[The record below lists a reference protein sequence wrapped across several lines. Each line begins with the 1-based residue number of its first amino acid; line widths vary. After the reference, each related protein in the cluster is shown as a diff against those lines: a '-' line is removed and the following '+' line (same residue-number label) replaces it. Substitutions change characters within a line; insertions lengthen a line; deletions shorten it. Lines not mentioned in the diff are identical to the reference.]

1 MTVKVDLA
9 EFLSAYIA
17 EVDEQLGASTTK
29 LLAIETATEKGER
42 DPRAVRDLYRAMHT
56 IKGLSSMVGVEPVVA
71 ISHRLETL
79 LREADQSGGVLPS
92 NLTDVMLQGI
102 RVIERGVRAI
112 EKGAVAPEP
121 PPAFLAA
128 LDAVAPDETTPYAR
142 RGARLMLD
150 EALDQK
156 LDAFE
161 RDLLLKGALEGR
173 RALRLD
179 YAPTSSRAAQGL
191 NINTVRERVG
201 ALAEIVRVIPISIG
215 ATDRSAS
222 GVAFALLLL
231 TARGDEE
238 LATAAG
244 VDSGSIHPIVVVE
257 DTKERPVSV
266 VPPAAEGVLA
276 LVDPHVDEA
285 PRRNLLRVEASRV
298 DDAMER
304 LGTLIVT
311 RSRFSR
317 AISKLNESG
326 ADTRELA
333 QIARENARQLRDLRA
348 SILQV
353 RMVPLTEILERIP
366 LMLRSVMRAT
376 GRQVR
381 LEVEAAGAELDKAV
395 AERIFPAIVHLVR
408 NAVDHGIESSDDR
421 VRAGKDPEGTVR
433 ITCLA
438 RSSTRLELS
447 IQDDGRG
454 IDAAAVARKAG
465 IPTPETDAALL
476 ELVCQ
481 PGFSTRDE
489 ATMTSGR
496 GLGMDIVKG
505 IAVDQLG
512 GELSMHTQVGIG
524 TRFTLQVPLT
534 VAIVDAFIIECAGER
549 FVIPLP
555 VVEEIMEI
563 GNETLA
569 RPPHAAGTS
578 GKLRAVG
585 IIQRR
590 GEALPLYA
598 LQAVLG
604 LTHQGGTPETRA
616 LVIRR
621 AGEPVGFLFDR
632 VLGQQEAVIRPL
644 VDPLVRVTGISAATD
659 LGDGRPTIVLDLVAL
674 AGPAQRHAKALSGP
688 AHPALPDR
696 GDTRPGDRP

>member
-1 MTVKVDLA
+1 LTVKVDLA
-9 EFLSAYIA
+9 EFLSAYVA
-17 EVDEQLGASTTK
+17 EVDEQLAASTTR
-29 LLAIETATEKGER
+29 LLTIEAATQKGER

-56 IKGLSSMVGVEPVVA
+56 IKGLSSMVGVESVVA
-71 ISHRLETL
+71 VSHRLESL
-79 LREADQSGGVLPS
+79 LREADRHGRMLPS
-92 NLTDVMLQGI
+92 NVTDVLLQGI
-102 RVIERGVRAI
+102 RVIEQGVRAV
-112 EKGAVAPEP
+112 EKGVPAAEP
-121 PPAFLAA
+121 PAAFLAA
-128 LDAVAPDETTPYAR
+128 LDAVAPDEASSR
-142 RGARLMLD
+142 RGARLLLD

-156 LDAFE
+156 LDTFE
-161 RDLLLKGALEGR
+161 RDLLIKGALEGR

-201 ALAEIVRVIPISIG
+201 MLAEIVRVIPISIG
-215 ATDRSAS
+215 ATDRAAA
-222 GVAFALLLL
+222 GVAFALLILS
-231 TARGDEE
+231 ARSDEE

-244 VDSGSIHPIVVVE
+244 VEVGSIHPIVVVGE
-257 DTKERPVSV
+257 AKA
-266 VPPAAEGVLA
+266 PPASVAPPAEEGTLA
-276 LVDPHVDEA
+276 LVDPQIDDA

-317 AISKLNESG
+317 AISRLHESG

-333 QIARENARQLRDLRA
+333 QIARENARQLRDLRT

-381 LEVEAAGAELDKAV
+381 LQVEAGGAELDKAV

-408 NAVDHGIESSDDR
+408 NAVDHGIESSDER

-433 ITCLA
+433 ITCFA
-438 RSSTRLELS
+438 RSTTRLELT

-454 IDAAAVARKAG
+454 IDAAGVARKAG
-465 IPTPETDAALL
+465 VATPETEGALL
-476 ELVCQ
+476 ELLCQ
-481 PGFSTRDE
+481 PGLSTRDE

-512 GELSMHTQVGIG
+512 GELSMQTQAGVG
-524 TRFTLQVPLT
+524 TKFTLQVPLT
-534 VAIVDAFIIECAGER
+534 VAIVDAFVIECAGER

-555 VVEEIMEI
+555 VVEEILEI
-563 GNETLA
+563 GNEKTLV
-569 RPPHAAGTS
+569 RPPHGAGAT

-585 IIQRR
+585 IAQRR

-598 LQAVLG
+598 LKTVLG
-604 LTHQGGTPETRA
+604 LAHEGAAPETRA

-621 AGEPVGFLFDR
+621 AGEPIGFLFDR
-632 VLGQQEAVIRPL
+632 VLGQQEVVIRPL
-644 VDPLVRVTGISAATD
+644 VDPLVWVTGISAATD

-674 AGPAQRHAKALSGP
+674 ASQPQRHPKALPSPAQ
-688 AHPALPDR
+688 
-696 GDTRPGDRP
+696 PGDRA

>member
-1 MTVKVDLA
+1 VTVKVDLA

-29 LLAIETATEKGER
+29 LLAIETATQKGER
-42 DPRAVRDLYRAMHT
+42 DPRTVRDLYRAMHT

-79 LREADQSGGVLPS
+79 LREADRSGGALPS
-92 NLTDVMLQGI
+92 NLTDVLLQGI
-102 RVIERGVRAI
+102 RVIEQAVRAI
-112 EKGAVAPEP
+112 EKGSVAPQP
-121 PPAFLAA
+121 PAAFLAA
-128 LDAVAPDETTPYAR
+128 LDAVAPDEATPYAR
-142 RGARLMLD
+142 RGVRLVLD

-161 RDLLLKGALEGR
+161 RDLLLKGVVEGR

-179 YAPTSSRAAQGL
+179 YAPTLSRAAQGL

-201 ALAEIVRVIPISIG
+201 VFAEIVRVIPISIG
-215 ATDRSAS
+215 ATERSTS

-231 TARGDEE
+231 TARSNEE

-244 VDSGSIHPIVVVE
+244 VDAASIQSIVVE
-257 DTKERPVSV
+257 DTKERPVSL
-266 VPPAAEGVLA
+266 PPSAEAGTLA
-276 LVDPHVDEA
+276 LVDPQFDEP

-311 RSRFSR
+311 RSKFSR
-317 AISKLNESG
+317 AITKLDESG
-326 ADTRELA
+326 VDTRELA
-333 QIARENARQLRDLRA
+333 QIARENARQLRDLRT

-353 RMVPLTEILERIP
+353 RMVPISEILERIP

-376 GRQVR
+376 GRQIR
-381 LEVEAAGAELDKAV
+381 LEIEAGGAELDKAV
-395 AERIFPAIVHLVR
+395 AERIFPAVVHLVR
-408 NAVDHGIESSDDR
+408 NAVDHGIESSDER

-438 RSSTRLELS
+438 RSSTRLELT

-454 IDAAAVARKAG
+454 IDAGAVARKAG
-465 IPTPETDAALL
+465 VAAPETDVALL
-476 ELVCQ
+476 ELLCQ

-512 GELSMHTQVGIG
+512 GDLSMHTQPGLG

-534 VAIVDAFIIECAGER
+534 VAIVDAFVIECAGER
-549 FVIPLP
+549 FVVPLS

-563 GNETLA
+563 GDETLV
-569 RPPHAAGTS
+569 RPPHASSTMGS
-578 GKLRAVG
+578 LRAVR
-585 IIQRR
+585 IVQRR
-590 GEALPLYA
+590 GETLPLYA
-598 LQAVLG
+598 LKTVLG
-604 LTHQGGTPETRA
+604 LAHDGGGLETRA
-616 LVIRR
+616 LVLRR

-674 AGPAQRHAKALSGP
+674 ASPAQRHAKALSSP
-688 AHPALPDR
+688 LHPALSHKGITHPED
-696 GDTRPGDRP
+696 GP